1 MAAFKDLSS
10 DNRPECEHN
19 SKDCC
24 DIQFVLH
31 PFILVCQV
39 FWLNETNQMNQIN
52 QTNQINLS
60 RVPHAF
66 GVAPGYGACVWVSR
80 CSAERCMV

>member
-52 QTNQINLS
+52 QTNQINQINLS
-60 RVPHAF
+60 HSGQSMR
-66 GVAPGYGACVWVSR
+66 
-80 CSAERCMV
+80 